1 MPTPDRKTKRV
12 PLIQRRRRLTRQ
24 NGVIA
29 GLPDDLAMLEPL
41 ALIDVASSSPHLVRW
56 EIEATTSSGPYTL
69 STCFPSGRLVQIF
82 DRASAAL
89 ARQAE
94 IQEMLVLH
102 AQRAFLTN
110 RRYADGRRHL

>member
-1 MPTPDRKTKRV
+1 MPTPSRKTKRV
-12 PLIQRRRRLTRQ
+12 PLVQRRRRLTRHD
-24 NGVIA
+24 GLIA
-29 GLPDDLAMLEPL
+29 GLPYDLAMLEPL
-41 ALIDVASSSPHLVRW
+41 ALTDVASSSPLLVRW

-110 RRYADGRRHL
+110 RRYGNGRRHI